1 VNRPAVL
8 FPLQG
13 LLTIYIYLYILV
25 YIRIIV
31 VIVIREPFICG
42 EAFFFISN
50 QLLTSM
56 KSDRKKKVLT
66 GKKWWP
72 SSV

>member
-1 VNRPAVL
+1 VIRPAVL

-42 EAFFFISN
+42 EALFSIFN
-50 QLLTSM
+50 QLLTPM
-56 KSDRKKKVLT
+56 KSDRKRKVLT
-66 GKKWWP
+66 GRKWWP